1 MAARSA
7 LIVDDSKSAR
17 FALRRY
23 LESQDFAVETAES
36 AEQALD
42 MLRDSRPAVI
52 FLDYIMPGL
61 SGFEALQRMKS
72 DPAIGSIPV
81 VICSSDEGAEFNRQ
95 AIAWGALDVLQKPP
109 SPDQL
114 SRILNNLRNFSQTM
128 RADSPTSAPTPTAS
142 PEQPPVN
149 PKVSNIRTPEVTIE
163 QAVLKALRT
172 AIPPQQPA
180 APTQQPAA
188 SASQTPPPKPQEPML
203 RTASPAAPTPPA
215 GPASQAATP
224 GNAGAAEAP
233 RFSLAQAL
241 DARFEAFRGE
251 LDAQINA
258 VRHSVQALDGKLGQ
272 LPAGGGASAQLEKTT
287 AELRSTV
294 GELSQRMEGIEQN
307 VYARIADLQ
316 VQTES
321 VVAAQIEQMR
331 DEIMSQVRA
340 VAADEAQAIAERTI
354 MSSAARISDQ
364 LAASI
369 LNAIG
374 R

>member
-128 RADSPTSAPTPTAS
+128 RADSPTSAPAPTAS
-142 PEQPPVN
+142 PEQQPVN

-180 APTQQPAA
+180 A

-215 GPASQAATP
+215 GPAPLAAAP

-258 VRHSVQALDGKLGQ
+258 VRQSVQTLDGKLGQ
-272 LPAGGGASAQLEKTT
+272 LPAGGGANAQLEKTT